1 MITPPALTPVTTPE
15 PLTVAMDGS
24 LLDQEPPP
32 VELDNEMLLPAQTS
46 LGPLIAATKGD
57 GFTVITALPEAA
69 PAHPVASLTAVT
81 AYVVVV
87 PGAVVN

>member
-1 MITPPALTPVTTPE
+1 MITPPELTPVTTPE
-15 PLTVAMDGS
+15 PLTVAMEGS
-24 LLDQEPPP
+24 LLAHVPPP

-69 PAHPVASLTAVT
+69 PAHPEASLTAVT
-81 AYVVVV
+81 A
-87 PGAVVN
+87 